1 MLERASFYFIGNS
14 ERMEA
19 AVHKGEITGK
29 IRIFQYY
36 KKYRGKFFGMYLMIL
51 IGFAGVSVLDYIPDT
66 LSVQRGEAVSIGGFL
81 PVTKTVKSEDGAVE
95 SFGMLNTEECGTYE
109 MEVRLLG
116 IIPVKDVT
124 VHIVD
129 HTEVI
134 PCGVPIGIYVHTN
147 GILVVD
153 VGDVEAENGS
163 QQSPAKH
170 ILKSG
175 DYILA
180 VNGTEI
186 SEKEELV
193 AAVNASEGESV
204 NLTVRRDGEQIQC
217 EITPVSCGAGEYR
230 IGAWVRDDMA
240 GIGTMTYV
248 DGEGNFG
255 ALGHSISDTDT
266 ESQVEMSEGKAY
278 LVDIVNIIKGEKGNP
293 GELVGQIQYYSQN
306 EIGVIEE
313 NNSEGIYGSLDSLP
327 DELGNAE
334 PVPVGYKQEIQ
345 SGNAQ
350 ILVEL
355 DGVFQYYDIEIDNVD
370 LNPSETNKSIRFRVT
385 DQDLIDKTGGI
396 IQGLSGAPILQNGKI
411 IGAVTH
417 VFVSDPLEGYGI
429 FIEDMLE

>member
-1 MLERASFYFIGNS
+1 
-14 ERMEA
+14 MEA
-19 AVHKGEITGK
+19 AVYKGEITGK
-29 IRIFQYY
+29 MRIFQSY
-36 KKYRGKFFGMYLMIL
+36 KRHRGKIFGLYLIIL
-51 IGFAGVSVLDYIPDT
+51 IAFSGFSVLDYIPDT
-66 LSVQRGEAVSIGGFL
+66 LSVQRGEAVSVGGFL
-81 PVTKTVKSEDGAVE
+81 PVTKTVKAGDNTVE
-95 SFGMLNTEECGTYE
+95 SFGMLSTEECGTYE

-129 HTEVI
+129 DTQVI
-134 PCGVPIGIYVHTN
+134 PCGVPIGIYVHTS

-153 VGDVEAENGS
+153 VGDVETENGS
-163 QQSPAKH
+163 QQSPSRH

-193 AAVNASEGESV
+193 AAVNASGGESV
-204 NLTVRRDGEQIQC
+204 NLTVNRDGEQIQC
-217 EITPVSCGAGEYR
+217 QITPVNCGSGEYR

-248 DGEGNFG
+248 DSEGNFG

-278 LVDIVNIIKGEKGNP
+278 LADIINIIKGEKGNP

-306 EIGVIEE
+306 EIGIIEE
-313 NNSEGIYGSLDSLP
+313 NSAEGIYGTLNFLP
-327 DELGNAE
+327 EELENTD
-334 PVPVGYKQEIQ
+334 PVPVGYKQEIE
-345 SGNAQ
+345 SGDAR
-350 ILVEL
+350 ILLEL
-355 DGVFQYYDIEIDNVD
+355 DGEFQYYDIEIESVD
-370 LNPSETNKSIRFRVT
+370 FNPPETNKSIRFRVT
-385 DQDLIDKTGGI
+385 DQNLIDKTGGI
-396 IQGLSGAPILQNGKI
+396 IQGLSGAPIFQNGKI